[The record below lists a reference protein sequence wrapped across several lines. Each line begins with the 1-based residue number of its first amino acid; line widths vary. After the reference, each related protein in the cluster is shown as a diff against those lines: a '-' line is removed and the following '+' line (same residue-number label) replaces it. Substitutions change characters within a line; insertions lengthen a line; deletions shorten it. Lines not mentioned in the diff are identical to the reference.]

1 LNYFVGT
8 VFVLPERGGID
19 GCLST
24 ECPNSRVA
32 VIGKILVSASS
43 SASSSA
49 YLRSVP
55 LLLVFVSSAAMVVG
69 VFLTGKQLRRL
80 EKNIAGAVGCDWK
93 ELVCR
98 VQNMIATGKQSLEQK
113 LANTIDCVDGM
124 VADEVIRTI
133 VKTGNEFVS
142 CIAGGIVLYSL
153 PDEMLPSVSQN
164 NEEKA
169 LVLSQLQS
177 GRRRVILC
185 GSFWFERIF
194 D

>member
-1 LNYFVGT
+1 
-8 VFVLPERGGID
+8 
-19 GCLST
+19 
-24 ECPNSRVA
+24 
-32 VIGKILVSASS
+32 
-43 SASSSA
+43 
-49 YLRSVP
+49 
-55 LLLVFVSSAAMVVG
+55 
-69 VFLTGKQLRRL
+69 
-80 EKNIAGAVGCDWK
+80 
-93 ELVCR
+93 
-98 VQNMIATGKQSLEQK
+98 
-113 LANTIDCVDGM
+113 M

>member
-1 LNYFVGT
+1 M
-8 VFVLPERGGID
+8 RD
-19 GCLST
+19 

-32 VIGKILVSASS
+32 VIGKILV

-80 EKNIAGAVGCDWK
+80 ENNIAGTVGCDWK

-113 LANTIDCVDGM
+113 LTNTIDCVDGM